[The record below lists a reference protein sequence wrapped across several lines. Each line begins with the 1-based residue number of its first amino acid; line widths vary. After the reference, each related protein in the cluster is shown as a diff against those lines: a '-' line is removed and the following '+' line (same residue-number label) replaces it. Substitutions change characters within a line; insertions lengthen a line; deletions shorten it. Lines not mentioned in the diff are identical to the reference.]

1 MNKNKIIRIII
12 GCLCLLTMLRPWFG
26 SYRGVQEISGLI
38 VLYNPLTIL
47 ACLSIL
53 LGILKDCDVL
63 AIIGSMLLIVIE
75 IFYFL
80 TWPLN
85 TITYTIDISFSI
97 SASYPAF
104 YIELILVVTL
114 LYLNILNYKKTKSLV
129 SK

>member
-12 GCLCLLTMLRPWFG
+12 GCLCLLAMLRPWFG
-26 SYRGVQEISGLI
+26 SYQGVQEISGLI

-47 ACLSIL
+47 AGLSIL

-75 IFYFL
+75 VFYFL
-80 TWPLN
+80 TWPIS
-85 TITYTIDISFSI
+85 TITSTIDVSFSI

-104 YIELILVVTL
+104 YIELILVMTL
-114 LYLNILNYKKTKSLV
+114 LYLNILTIKTQ
-129 SK
+129 